1 MGTFEEINSEWED
14 GSEEI
19 VQNVTQRQ
27 RNGNMSDAKRDKS
40 TSGWHLQSGRTLTP
54 CTFWRVR
61 WWARGHLRQ
70 CITWIY
76 REEPEWGGILQ
87 NKDPAIL
94 NRRKITSEEGLRCR
108 NEWPTTKAT
117 KVTSVDEA
125 LTKLLGENSECVG
138 FVMFNAADGSDFL
151 VWVISGGLT
160 DKSSVT
166 RTGGHFWLALA
177 QIWGHRTVPGR
188 SFLWEPPGYR
198 ALCSPQPPAP
208 GHALRRIWV
217 PSAVLPSAGPL
228 CVQFQLV

>member
-138 FVMFNAADGSDFL
+138 FVRFNAVDGRWEWFPGVGNFRWFNWQVIGHPYRWPLL
-151 VWVISGGLT
+151 VGSRPDLRAQ
-160 DKSSVT
+160 DCPRENLPLRAT
-166 RTGGHFWLALA
+166 RL
-177 QIWGHRTVPGR
+177 Q
-188 SFLWEPPGYR
+188 
-198 ALCSPQPPAP
+198 
-208 GHALRRIWV
+208 
-217 PSAVLPSAGPL
+217 GPL
-228 CVQFQLV
+228 LTSASCSRSRSA